1 MKYLNVSD
9 YDGTLKIKNQDDVT
23 IKNIEKLQLLN
34 LKSKLLI
41 STGRLYNSIK
51 NEIEQFNIPFN
62 YISCANGN
70 ILFDKNFN
78 VMYKTNID
86 SKIDELL
93 KPFYKEILNVELLDE
108 YGQNVIKK
116 STEYVVYLKE
126 KEQIRR
132 KFVNMLSFSSIFDY
146 CTDGNNRFMIHIFS
160 LSNKIKTIGIL
171 KEKLNLLDN
180 SIYTIGDGSN
190 DIDMI
195 SKYNGFIVGNNLDNF
210 EQLHKIPRFDTFSSC
225 AEEIQKVLRKE
236 L

>member
-1 MKYLNVSD
+1 MKYLIVSD

-126 KEQIRR
+126 KEQIRS
-132 KFVNMLSFSSIFDY
+132 KFVNMLSFSPIFDY
-146 CTDGNNRFMIHIFS
+146 CTDGNNRFMIHIF
-160 LSNKIKTIGIL
+160 LYQTK
-171 KEKLNLLDN
+171 
-180 SIYTIGDGSN
+180 
-190 DIDMI
+190 
-195 SKYNGFIVGNNLDNF
+195 
-210 EQLHKIPRFDTFSSC
+210 
-225 AEEIQKVLRKE
+225 
-236 L
+236 